1 MALIKKIYSPLKARL
16 SMITIDSQS
25 TQDYDVDTDTFSPD
39 RRIVPTVIQPI
50 IYIYDPAG
58 LVKEITPGD
67 GGQKN
72 IELSSDAIDWYL
84 NEVTEGNKI
93 QSGTDFTIDK
103 TSDTQN
109 KGRITIRKNTP
120 LEKPLTLV
128 FQGTYYDKVG
138 DKVRRKVPF
147 QGSVT
152 LASNIAAKSPLVL
165 QKHYPLGR
173 IFNPVKHHNKL
184 SMAADL
190 YNGQKVIPAAYWW
203 YKVTTDDMGVETKTL
218 ITETN
223 PTHKSRELVIPISE
237 KVGAVTNTLIE
248 RENFYFVEV
257 QDCRSD
263 LEALRDIYASE
274 NSEKDPEVLEQEL
287 AALTLPEGYRPK
299 DEEKDESKIITA
311 DFVLGVRYPTYTWK
325 VVTDFG
331 DDSEI
336 ITIPSHIETF
346 NAWIE
351 FHTPAGIID
360 PEIASLYWDFDWKI
374 GGKTKIK
381 ENFNM
386 SLIEEEMYSM
396 EPKVTEKIR

>member
-25 TQDYDVDTDTFSPD
+25 TQDYDVDSDTFSPD

-50 IYIYDPAG
+50 IYVYDPAG
-58 LVKEITPGD
+58 LVKEINPND

-72 IELSSDAIDWYL
+72 IELSSDAINWYI
-84 NEVTEGNKI
+84 NEPIDDNKI
-93 QSGTDFTIDK
+93 ENGIDFTIDK
-103 TSDTQN
+103 TSNTQN

-120 LEKPLTLV
+120 LDEPLTLV
-128 FQGTYYDKVG
+128 FQGIYYDLVNGKT
-138 DKVRRKVPF
+138 RRKVPF
-147 QGSVT
+147 QGSIT

-165 QKHYPLGR
+165 KTFYPLGR
-173 IFNPVKHHNKL
+173 IFNPVKHHDKL
-184 SMAADL
+184 AMTADI
-190 YNGQKVIPAAYWW
+190 YNGQNVIPAAYWW
-203 YKVTTDDMGVETKTL
+203 YKVTKNELGAIIKTQ
-218 ITETN
+218 ITNTN
-223 PTHKSRELVIPISE
+223 PTYNKRELVIPISKKE
-237 KVGAVTNTLIE
+237 GAITTTLIE

-257 QDCRSD
+257 QDCRTD
-263 LEALRDIYASE
+263 MDIIKDIYASE
-274 NSEKDPEVLEQEL
+274 NSGKDPDVLKQEL
-287 AALTLPEGYRPK
+287 EALTLPDGYRPTVK
-299 DEEKDESKIITA
+299 DNKKIITA
-311 DFVLGVRYPTYTWK
+311 DYVLGVRYPTYNWK

-346 NAWIE
+346 NAWVE
-351 FHTPAGIID
+351 FHTPVGLID
-360 PEIASLYWDFDWKI
+360 PEIASLYWEFDWGV

>member
-16 SMITIDSQS
+16 SMITIDSQT
-25 TQDYDVDTDTFSPD
+25 TQVYDVDSGIFSPD

-72 IELSSDAIDWYL
+72 IELSSEAINWYI
-84 NEVTEGNKI
+84 NEPIEANKI
-93 QSGTDFTIDK
+93 VSGTDFTIDK
-103 TSDTQN
+103 TTNTQN

-120 LEKPLTLV
+120 LEEPLTLV
-128 FQGTYYDKVG
+128 FQGTYYDLVNGKT
-138 DKVRRKVPF
+138 RRKVPF

-152 LASNIAAKSPLVL
+152 LAANIAAKSPLVL
-165 QKHYPLGR
+165 KTSYPLGR

-184 SMAADL
+184 AMAADI
-190 YNGQKVIPAAYWW
+190 YNGQDVIPAAYWW
-203 YKVTTDDMGVETKTL
+203 YKITKDNLGKEIKTE
-218 ITETN
+218 ITNTN
-223 PTHKSRELVIPISE
+223 PTYNKRELVIPIS
-237 KVGAVTNTLIE
+237 KKTGSVTTILIE
-248 RENFYFVEV
+248 RENKYLVEV

-263 LEALRDIYASE
+263 LEERRVAYASE
-274 NSEKDPEVLEQEL
+274 NSEKDPEDLKQEL
-287 AALTLPEGYRPK
+287 EAMTLPEGFRPDVK
-299 DEEKDESKIITA
+299 DDNKIKTA
-311 DFVLGVRYPTYTWK
+311 FFTLGVRYPTYSWK

-346 NAWIE
+346 NAWVE
-351 FHTPAGIID
+351 FHTPAGLID
-360 PEIASLYWDFDWKI
+360 PEIASLYWSFDWKT

-386 SLIEEEMYSM
+386 NLIGEEMYSL